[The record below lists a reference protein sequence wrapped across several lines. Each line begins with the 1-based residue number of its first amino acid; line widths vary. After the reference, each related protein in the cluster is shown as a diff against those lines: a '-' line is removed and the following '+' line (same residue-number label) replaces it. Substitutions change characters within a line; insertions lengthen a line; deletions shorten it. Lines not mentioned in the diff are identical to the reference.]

1 MPELK
6 RTGPSDDFEQVGIRL
21 GRRSAASALAL
32 SLALASPLL
41 AGPAPAAATGPA
53 EAQAIRSEL
62 TALLDDFERAALSA
76 DRAAARWMDLRL
88 RSMEVRAAEEDAQRT
103 FSDRVRSAY
112 ITGPGKAI
120 EIVLGARD
128 LHELAARLPY
138 AADALAEQIPDLDEL
153 ASQRAA
159 IEGVIRELED
169 AQSDLI
175 RIEDEL
181 ASIHARIESRLARAE
196 ALARAD
202 ARARATLDGIR
213 KHYAGTVD
221 RVAGAT
227 RTIRYR
233 KGEAMFKAAAPFL
246 GPRSDCSVPKG
257 LRSTG
262 DVIAGEASW
271 YGNAFRGKP
280 TASGAIFYPERF
292 TVAHKALPFGLFLL
306 IRMGDECVVS
316 FLNDRGPYVDGRI
329 LDLSYASAQAIGLT
343 GAKNVSATLLV
354 RAN

>member
-1 MPELK
+1 
-6 RTGPSDDFEQVGIRL
+6 VGIRP

-32 SLALASPLL
+32 SLALASPVFS
-41 AGPAPAAATGPA
+41 APAEATGPA
-53 EAQAIRSEL
+53 AEAETIRSEL
-62 TALLDDFERAALSA
+62 TALLDDFEHAALAA
-76 DRAAARWMDLRL
+76 DGAAARWMDLRL
-88 RSMEVRAAEEDAQRT
+88 RSMEARAAEEEAQRA
-103 FSDRVRSAY
+103 FSDQVRSAY
-112 ITGPGKAI
+112 IAGPGKAI

-138 AADALAEQIPDLDEL
+138 AADALAAQIPDLDEL
-153 ASQRAA
+153 AARRGA
-159 IEGVIRELED
+159 IEGVIRDVEE
-169 AQSDLI
+169 AQRELI
-175 RIEDEL
+175 RTEDHL
-181 ASIHARIESRLARAE
+181 ASIRARIASRLARAE

-202 ARARATLDGIR
+202 TRARATLDVLH
-213 KHYAGTVD
+213 KLYAGTVD

-227 RTIRYR
+227 RAIRYR
-233 KGEAMFKAAAPFL
+233 KGEAMFQEAQPFL

-262 DVIAGEASW
+262 DVIGGEASW

-292 TVAHKALPFGLFLL
+292 TVAHKTLPFGLFLL
-306 IRMGDECVVS
+306 IRMGDECIVS

-343 GAKNVSATLLV
+343 GVKNVSATLLV